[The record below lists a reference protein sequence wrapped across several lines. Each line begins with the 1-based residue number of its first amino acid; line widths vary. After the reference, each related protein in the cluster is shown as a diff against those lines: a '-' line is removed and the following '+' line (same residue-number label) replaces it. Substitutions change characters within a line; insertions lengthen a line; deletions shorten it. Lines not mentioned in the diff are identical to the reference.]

1 MDTVKNQAKKP
12 LRVPLPRGR
21 FLFLG
26 LGKAGQIS
34 AEAKNFPPLKAL
46 IEAGELEVLGE
57 DHPDYQAVGPQGAT
71 NSRTKKLGAS
81 VGRR

>member
-1 MDTVKNQAKKP
+1 MDTIKNRAKKP

-21 FLFLG
+21 SLHLG

-34 AEAKNFPPLKAL
+34 EEAKSFPPLKAL
-46 IEAGELEVLGE
+46 IDAGELEVLGQ
-57 DHPDYQAVGPQGAT
+57 DDPDYQAIGPQGAT

>member
-1 MDTVKNQAKKP
+1 MDTIKNRAKKP

-21 FLFLG
+21 SLHLG
-26 LGKAGQIS
+26 LGKAGQIT
-34 AEAKNFPPLKAL
+34 AEAKNYPPLKKL

-57 DHPDYQAVGPQGAT
+57 DHPEYQAIGPQGAT
-71 NSRTKKLGAS
+71 NSRTKKLSAS